1 MVTRSKI
8 KDAFESSGLSA
19 NIMPIESQKEDTQ
32 ESQLDAQECE
42 LIKVSAITSF
52 FASALLE
59 ASAYRC
65 KECIEMLHKLPSNHF
80 KSGWVQHLLGKCYF
94 EMCEYKSSLLSLKEM
109 MVLEPFRTDGMDIL
123 STTLW
128 HLKKE
133 KQLCALAQQAVEV
146 DKMSPQVWCVVGN
159 CFSLQKETE
168 TSIKF
173 FQRALQ
179 IDPSFTYA
187 HTLCG
192 HELMSNEDLD
202 KALTS
207 FRNALKYDDRHY
219 NAWYGLG
226 AIYFRQEKYDLA
238 EYHFRK
244 AISINSSSSVL
255 QCYLGMVLHTQV
267 HSYYLC
273 SYSF

>member
-1 MVTRSKI
+1 MNHSGIHNNKNSNNSLLNYSNIANEYSTKDKYTDEEMCQESPQKLPRKGPTPDILKKTKPSMVTRSKI
-8 KDAFESSGLSA
+8 KDAFESSGLSLSA
-19 NIMPIESQKEDTQ
+19 NIMPIESQQKDTQ
-32 ESQLDAQECE
+32 ESQLDAQESE

-192 HELMSNEDLD
+192 HE
-202 KALTS
+202 
-207 FRNALKYDDRHY
+207 
-219 NAWYGLG
+219 
-226 AIYFRQEKYDLA
+226 
-238 EYHFRK
+238 
-244 AISINSSSSVL
+244 
-255 QCYLGMVLHTQV
+255 
-267 HSYYLC
+267 
-273 SYSF
+273 